1 MRSSEDYKWLITTIT
16 FAILAVFV
24 AIAIMTNNRIERQT
38 NSAYIS
44 QIDSLKTR
52 VTECENIINIYEK
65 QIDSLSLESFICG
78 NKVDSIKF
86 VADSL
91 AAENFRYQYKLGRIQ
106 SYINIVNKNSTQS
119 KYLKGWITRALN
131 E

>member
-1 MRSSEDYKWLITTIT
+1 
-16 FAILAVFV
+16 
-24 AIAIMTNNRIERQT
+24 MTNNRIEKQT

-44 QIDSLKTR
+44 QIDSLKAKI
-52 VTECENIINIYEK
+52 TECEDIINIYEK

>member
-1 MRSSEDYKWLITTIT
+1 MNKTSPISIIITAIVIVII
-16 FAILAVFV
+16 AILTAIV
-24 AIAIMTNNRIERQT
+24 AIKAIKTSPATVDYSIK
-38 NSAYIS
+38 
-44 QIDSLKTR
+44 IDSLNNELLQYK
-52 VTECENIINIYEK
+52 
-65 QIDSLSLESFICG
+65 
-78 NKVDSIKF
+78 DSIVLYKDTVNYFNNKNLILVSKLDSTKF

-119 KYLKGWITRALN
+119 KYLKGWITRVLN